1 MLDVMRW
8 AAEQFQQC
16 LLDAPQAE
24 AARNYLGERKL
35 TGETVRRFG
44 LGFAPPAGDW
54 LVQQGRATPGCPPT
68 CWRRSA

>member
-16 LLDAPQAE
+16 LLDSPQAE
-24 AARNYLGERKL
+24 AARKYLGERKL
-35 TGETVRRFG
+35 TGETVRKFG
-44 LGFAPPAGDW
+44 LGFAPPAWEW
-54 LVQQGRATPGCPPT
+54 LVQKAANAGIPPT